1 MVIISK
7 FWIILT
13 HTYLTKFKSKP
24 FIITTILSLIIL
36 IGTTNIDRIIGI
48 FDHHKET
55 KIAVIDQSGHL
66 FNPLK
71 TMTEKKDKSLHLIA
85 YHKSEKQAKQAVQKE
100 KYQALVML
108 KETKSHLPSAQ
119 YYAMKITDETTSAKL
134 QQSLQELKI
143 MMATQNLGLN
153 PEKVAKVSSPVQFN
167 KYALDKTAKNEQEL
181 NQARVIVYVL
191 VLLIYMTVLLYGSM
205 IAMEIATEKSSRVME
220 LIISSVSPVKHMLGK
235 ILAIGLLGL
244 TQYAIF
250 ILVGYLSITLGGR
263 NGHSGVGQVA
273 QFLDFKHLPVGT
285 IVYAVIFFLLGYFFY
300 ATMLAMIGSL
310 VSRVEDVNQAM
321 APITMLV
328 MVAFFIAIYG
338 LSNPDGTFITVT
350 SFIPFFTPM
359 IMFLRVGML
368 TLPFWEIAI
377 GIALMIVSTIILL
390 FFGTRVYKGGVLSYQ
405 SGSVIKLLKSALNM
419 SKHSS

>member
-1 MVIISK
+1 MDK
-7 FWIILT
+7 FWIILS
-13 HTYLTKFKSKP
+13 HTYLTKFRSKP
-24 FIITTILSLIIL
+24 FIITTVLSLIIL
-36 IGTTNIDRIIGI
+36 IGATNIDRIISL
-48 FDHHKET
+48 FDQNKQT
-55 KIAVIDQSGHL
+55 KIAVIDQSGTL
-66 FNPLK
+66 YKPLK
-71 TMTEKKDKSLHLIA
+71 AMTEKKEDNLKLIA
-85 YHKSEKQAKQAVQKE
+85 YSKSESDAKKAVQKDTYQGYVVLNE
-100 KYQALVML
+100 KDN
-108 KETKSHLPSAQ
+108 LPSAR
-119 YYAMKITDETTSAKL
+119 YYAMKITDETTSSKI
-134 QQSLQELKI
+134 QQSLQQLKI

-153 PEKVAKVSSPVQFN
+153 PEKVAKVSSPVQFT
-167 KYALDKTAKNEQEL
+167 KHALDKTAKNEKEL

-250 ILVGYLSITLGGR
+250 ILVGYLSIKLGGK
-263 NGHSGVGQVA
+263 NGGAGAVA
-273 QFLDFKHLPVGT
+273 QFLNFKHLPVGT
-285 IVYAVIFFLLGYFFY
+285 VIYAVVFFLLGYFFY
-300 ATMLAMIGSL
+300 ATMLAMVGSL

-368 TLPFWEIAI
+368 TLPIWEIGLSI
-377 GIALMIVSTIILL
+377 IIMIISIIILL
-390 FFGTRVYKGGVLSYQ
+390 FFGTRIYKGGVLSYQ
-405 SGSVIKLLKSALNM
+405 SGSIIKLVKSAVKM
-419 SKHSS
+419 SRHS